1 MPAPYQNPGL
11 AMSPTTRNDPALVK
25 ALQRDL
31 RALGYLRAGI
41 DGVFGQGTAAALR
54 ACRYD
59 LLHNDGASRSNDGRA
74 PVAVLSYN
82 RGRVQD
88 DAATALDQ
96 PLADCIAEMAA
107 DPLFPKLPASADPA
121 GDNRR
126 ANAAIAAMRS
136 ARAPR
141 PFVQAIVQQESG
153 GRHFVEPHGADEDT
167 FVLLGVDH
175 AKGAPPQQ
183 ITSRGFGIG
192 QYTLF
197 HHPPTA
203 DEVRRYIL
211 DPVGSAGNAFLELR
225 DKFDHFVG
233 SSDDHTAE
241 HPRQSALRPCKYPTG
256 DPRYMADCVACA
268 HAVRAVDIVAGTPLF
283 PGAAETYQ
291 PDALYPTA
299 TYRGVPDR
307 AEFGCDWP
315 YAVRRY
321 NGSGPD
327 SYHYQTTI
335 LLKLAAMS
343 A

>member
-1 MPAPYQNPGL
+1 
-11 AMSPTTRNDPALVK
+11 MSPLTRNDPPVVK

-59 LLHNDGASRSNDGRA
+59 LLHNDGASRGGDGRA

-82 RGRVQD
+82 RGRVHD
-88 DAATALDQ
+88 TAGDALDP

-107 DPLFPKLPASADPA
+107 DPAFPKLPSSADPA
-121 GDNRR
+121 ADNRR
-126 ANAAIAAMRS
+126 ANEAIAAMRS
-136 ARAPR
+136 ALAPR
-141 PFVQAIVQQESG
+141 PFVQAIAQQESD
-153 GRHFVEPHGADEDT
+153 GRHFAVPHGADEDS
-167 FVLLGVDH
+167 FVVVGTDH
-175 AKGAPPQQ
+175 ARGAPPEQ
-183 ITSRGFGIG
+183 ITSRGYGIG

-211 DPVGSAGNAFLELR
+211 DPVGSAGNAFRELR
-225 DKFDHFVG
+225 EKFDGFVA
-233 SSDDHTAE
+233 SSADRNAE
-241 HPRQSALRPCKYPTG
+241 RPRQSALRLCKYAAT
-256 DPRYMADCVACA
+256 DARYMADCVACA
-268 HAVRAVDIVAGTPLF
+268 RAVRTVDIAPGTRLF
-283 PGAAETYQ
+283 PGAAESYQ
-291 PDALYPTA
+291 TDAVYPA
-299 TYRGVPDR
+299 AVYRGVPDR

-321 NGSGPD
+321 NGDGLD
-327 SYHYQTTI
+327 SYHYQTII
-335 LLKLAAMS
+335 LKKLLAMT